1 MSWRTLA
8 MSLIL
13 VGMPSVAVAHIQLDE
28 PMARYTDQKKGPCGR
43 ADDPGR
49 SDRVTVY
56 EPGQKIVLKWRE
68 TVNHPGHYR
77 ISFDEDGQDDFKDPS
92 DFMDYY
98 SNPAVI
104 MDEIAD
110 KRGGEYQVELQLP
123 DVTCERC
130 TLQVVQVMYDK
141 PPYTV
146 GGNDLYYQCADIAL
160 RRAATP
166 DMGPG
171 ADMGT
176 DMAPGMDMAS
186 PQDMG
191 TTPTDMSKGV
201 DMPAAV
207 DMATTPQQDM
217 KQPTFP
223 TPDLQDDGC
232 ASAGLTRPSA
242 GLGWALLPLLG
253 VLTRRLRRQ
262 RRRA

>member
-13 VGMPSVAVAHIQLDE
+13 VGIPSLAAAHIQLDE
-28 PMARYTDQKKGPCGR
+28 PIARYTDQKKGPCGR

-56 EPGQKIVLKWRE
+56 EPGQKILIKWRE

-77 ISFDEDGQDDFKDPS
+77 VSFDEDGQDDFQDPS

-110 KRGGEYQVELQLP
+110 KRGGEYQVEVQLP
-123 DVTCERC
+123 DVSCERC

-160 RRAATP
+160 RRAVDP
-166 DMGPG
+166 DMGSG
-171 ADMGT
+171 VDM
-176 DMAPGMDMAS
+176 GMDMAPS
-186 PQDMG
+186 LDMATPKDMEAPAQDMFEG
-191 TTPTDMSKGV
+191 VDMSSRTDMSSGQP
-201 DMPAAV
+201 DMSQPTSPT
-207 DMATTPQQDM
+207 ATTNEEG
-217 KQPTFP
+217 
-223 TPDLQDDGC
+223 GC
-232 ASAGLTRPSA
+232 MSAGLASPSSAFGWGLLVLVGLWTR
-242 GLGWALLPLLG
+242 
-253 VLTRRLRRQ
+253 
-262 RRRA
+262 RRRALAEA

>member
-1 MSWRTLA
+1 

-13 VGMPSVAVAHIQLDE
+13 VGMPSVAAAHIQLDE

-77 ISFDEDGQDDFKDPS
+77 VSFDEDGQDDFKDPS

-110 KRGGEYQVELQLP
+110 KRGGEYQVEVQLP

-160 RRAATP
+160 RRAAAL
-166 DMGPG
+166 DMGQSV
-171 ADMGT
+171 DMGT
-176 DMAPGMDMAS
+176 DMAAPGMDMTS
-186 PQDMG
+186 PML
-191 TTPTDMSKGV
+191 DMSKGA
-201 DMPAAV
+201 DMAISA
-207 DMATTPQQDM
+207 DMATTAQPDM
-217 KQPTFP
+217 KQPTAP
-223 TPDLQDDGC
+223 APERQEEGC
-232 ASAGLTRPSA
+232 ASAGSTSPRA
-242 GLGWALLPLLG
+242 GLEWALLPLLG
-253 VLTRRLRRQ
+253 LWAR
-262 RRRA
+262 RRRAPRHQRA